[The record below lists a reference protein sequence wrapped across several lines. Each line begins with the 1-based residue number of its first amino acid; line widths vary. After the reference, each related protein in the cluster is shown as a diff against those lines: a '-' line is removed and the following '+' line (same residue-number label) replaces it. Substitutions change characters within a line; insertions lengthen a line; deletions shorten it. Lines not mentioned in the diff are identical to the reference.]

1 MASKS
6 ALVETRKGSLAV
18 PVPVLAYV
26 DSVLLNALEIAI
38 MPINK
43 TAINA
48 ILLQSSR
55 TDSDY
60 YLHDHA
66 EKINKIAKNSKNAST
81 RAYAINA
88 LAKILSR
95 TTSNYYASKISEYI
109 EELA

>member
-1 MASKS
+1 MKGRGVIFKLGNKCIVIAKD
-6 ALVETRKGSLAV
+6 ETKHIDSEKATN
-18 PVPVLAYV
+18 V
-26 DSVLLNALEIAI
+26 DVA
-38 MPINK
+38 K
-43 TAINA
+43 TAISA